1 MWIVAKSLKSSKR
14 QKAALA
20 EDDDPF
26 KELEEGIENLQS
38 IQPDLLSENLDAAS
52 FTNMDWW
59 TLEHDLIK
67 KLSISTCFVIK
78 INSSCF
84 VRAG

>member
-1 MWIVAKSLKSSKR
+1 MLLWIVAKSLKSSES

-26 KELEEGIENLQS
+26 KELEEEIENLRS

-59 TLEHDLIK
+59 TLERDR
-67 KLSISTCFVIK
+67 
-78 INSSCF
+78 
-84 VRAG
+84 RAFRL